1 MNSNFWGLDAE
12 VKLAN
17 ELFSVK
23 ERIFVKKKRQG
34 KKAKQLLRQTAVIST
49 IKLQVLFC
57 T

>member
-23 ERIFVKKKRQG
+23 DRIFVKKKRQG
-34 KKAKQLLRQTAVIST
+34 KKAKQLLRQTAVSCSFFI
-49 IKLQVLFC
+49 FF
-57 T
+57 